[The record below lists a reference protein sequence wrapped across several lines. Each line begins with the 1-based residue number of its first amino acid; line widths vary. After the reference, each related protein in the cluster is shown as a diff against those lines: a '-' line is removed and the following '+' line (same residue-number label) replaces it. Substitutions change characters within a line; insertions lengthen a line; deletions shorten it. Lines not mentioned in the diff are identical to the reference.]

1 MTPIPVVPLLFTFE
15 PTVFAIRLVP
25 FFQPATIGTI
35 LAIVPVVVVTMV
47 AVVVTLIIPVAI
59 VPVMVLF
66 LLLAQIEWCGLGDQ
80 SCRNSECDGQQPRSK
95 RSKCTVHRLSS
106 DSRVVNLPTG
116 ARYMPAAA

>member
-59 VPVMVLF
+59 IPVMVLF
-66 LLLAQIEWCGLGDQ
+66 LLLAQIGWCGLADH
-80 SCRNSECDGQQPRSK
+80 SCRNSECDGEQPRSTG
-95 RSKCTVHRLSS
+95 RNARCINCPP
-106 DSRVVNLPTG
+106 SRV
-116 ARYMPAAA
+116 